1 MRLFAAKS
9 NFWKADPL
17 CTLLSEV
24 SLIHNKVT
32 LIMHVHI
39 QYVSKKSGQKYRYG
53 KGTVTV
59 VY

>member
-39 QYVSKKSGQKYRYG
+39 RVHVHVQSTCLSGLDGLLLRA
-53 KGTVTV
+53 
-59 VY
+59 